1 MAKKTN
7 RVWVTMEY
15 KFERPD
21 GTRASETIYVTSKNK
36 KTTTEKLELKKFSKV
51 ARKHVKFVEKKGK

>member
-21 GTRASETIYVTSKNK
+21 DTRGSECIYVTSKNK
-36 KTTTEKLELKKFSKV
+36 KTTTDKLELKKFSKV
-51 ARKHVKFVEKKGK
+51 MHKHVKFVEKKGK